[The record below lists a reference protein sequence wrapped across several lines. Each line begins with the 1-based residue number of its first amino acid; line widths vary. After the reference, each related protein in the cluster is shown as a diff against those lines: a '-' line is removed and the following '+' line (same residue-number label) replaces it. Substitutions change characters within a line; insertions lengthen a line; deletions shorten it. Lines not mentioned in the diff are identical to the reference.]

1 MASNLP
7 DTRHLALH
15 AHAFDLK
22 GFKTWEGRDGVGYQF
37 TLTHEGVAVAQ
48 VTEHGNGGCLRVDWH
63 GLTAGPAATP
73 AQRKKA
79 AAQAAQTGKALA
91 ALASILASLPDID
104 LGHGIVVKAN
114 EDNVLGSLTE
124 VVDLRKLVK
133 RKTVFAEGD
142 KVYTMN
148 TPYTAAVATLLAG
161 KYPRAVV
168 LNTLAVYA

>member
-1 MASNLP
+1 
-7 DTRHLALH
+7 
-15 AHAFDLK
+15 
-22 GFKTWEGRDGVGYQF
+22 
-37 TLTHEGVAVAQ
+37 
-48 VTEHGNGGCLRVDWH
+48 
-63 GLTAGPAATP
+63 LTANGKPMPLGPDATP

-79 AAQAAQTGKALA
+79 AAQAAQSGKALA
-91 ALASILASLPDID
+91 ALASILAALPDLD

-114 EDNVLGSLTE
+114 EDNVLGSLAE

-148 TPYTAAVATLLAG
+148 TPYTAAVATLLAA
-161 KYPRAVV
+161 KYPKAVV